1 MMHNTN
7 PALALPAV
15 NFGFDDLREQ
25 MNRFTI
31 RFDEFIEK
39 GRRRLLE
46 ERNEFARN
54 VAEDKESARETKS
67 QIEYYKEK
75 EVEVLERMLCS
86 FPFSRRSTVAFP
98 ALLYIHCS
106 HIDQVDTN

>member
-75 EVEVLERMLCS
+75 EVEVLERMLC
-86 FPFSRRSTVAFP
+86 PFFCISRGSTIPLSCLCFTFI
-98 ALLYIHCS
+98 ALTS
-106 HIDQVDTN
+106 TK